1 MSGSAAT
8 PLLWSAGL
16 GSVGD
21 GAFKVAAPLLAAS
34 LTSDPRAVAAVSVA
48 YSAAW
53 LTGLLAGALTD
64 RLPRRQVL
72 VWSNLLRALGVAVL
86 AVLIVAGWI
95 TVAVIAVAAF
105 LMAAGTVFYDPAA
118 QAVLPGIVGRKIDTL
133 SRMNGRLTI
142 VETAGRSFVGVPL
155 GSATF
160 GVGAVVPFLLNAVA
174 YLSSVAVL
182 RTLPVTP
189 GPSGGRDRSLAGAV
203 WNGLVHLVRDRTLF
217 SMSLLVGAFNFAD
230 AVAMAVFV
238 LFAVKILGV
247 SELGYGLLLTCIA
260 AGTVAGG
267 WLAERVARARWEAI
281 KLVGA
286 VVQAAGW
293 VVVVATRSAWSTGA
307 AFFVMGVGTS
317 VATVA
322 IVSTRQ
328 AMVTDH
334 MIGRVVAG
342 FRVIGNG
349 STVIGGML
357 GGLVA
362 ARYGLPAAPWTAAG
376 LLVLTA
382 VPLGWLVIRRRV
394 RADRPTAN
402 FGTTEAK

>member
-1 MSGSAAT
+1 MNGSVAT
-8 PLLWSAGL
+8 PLFWSAGL

-34 LTSDPRAVAAVSVA
+34 LTSDPRAIAAVSVA

-53 LTGLLAGALTD
+53 LVGLVAGALTD

-72 VWSNLLRALGVAVL
+72 IWSNLVRAVTVAVL
-86 AVLIVAGWI
+86 AILILSGW
-95 TVAVIAVAAF
+95 IAVAAIAVTAF

-118 QAVLPGIVGRKIDTL
+118 QAMLPGIVGRRIDTL
-133 SRMNGRLTI
+133 SRMNGRLTV
-142 VETAGRSFVGVPL
+142 VETVGRSFVGIPL

-160 GVGAVVPFLLNAVA
+160 GAAAVVPFLLNAVA
-174 YLSSVAVL
+174 YVSSVAAL

-189 GPSGGRDRSLAGAV
+189 GPTGGRERSLAGAV
-203 WNGLVHLVRDRTLF
+203 WSGLVYLVRDRDLF
-217 SMSLLVGAFNFAD
+217 SMSLLVSAFNFAD

-238 LFAVKILGV
+238 LFAGKILGV
-247 SELGYGLLLTCIA
+247 SGFGYGLLLTGIA

-267 WLAERVARARWEAI
+267 WLAERVAHARWEAI

-293 VVVVATRSAWSTGA
+293 VVIVTTRSAWLTGA
-307 AFFVMGVGTS
+307 VFFVMGAGTA

-328 AMVTDH
+328 ALVTDH

-349 STVIGGML
+349 SMVAGGML
-357 GGLVA
+357 GGVVA
-362 ARYGLPAAPWTAAG
+362 AHYGLAAAPWTAAV
-376 LLVLTA
+376 LLALTA
-382 VPLGWLVIRRRV
+382 VPLGWLVVRRRV
-394 RADRPTAN
+394 RVS
-402 FGTTEAK
+402 G

>member
-16 GSVGD
+16 GSIGD

-72 VWSNLLRALGVAVL
+72 VWSNLVRALGVAVL

-174 YLSSVAVL
+174 YLGSVAAL
-182 RTLPVTP
+182 RTLPVAP

-230 AVAMAVFV
+230 AVSMAVFV

-286 VVQAAGW
+286 LVQAAGW

-349 STVIGGML
+349 STVVGGLL

-382 VPLGWLVIRRRV
+382 VPLGWLVVRRRV
-394 RADRPTAN
+394 RADRHTPE